1 MPQKSIKK
9 NYIYN
14 VAYQILTVITPL
26 ITAPYLSRVLGP
38 DGVGTISFAESIV
51 SYFTLFATLGITSFG
66 QREISYVQDD
76 VQKRSVVFWNTKI
89 LGFCTSG
96 IALLI
101 YFAFSVMQGEN
112 SPIYLILSLNIV
124 AVFFDIT
131 WFFQGVEEFGKIV
144 LRNTIIKVANIAFIF
159 ILVKDKTDILT
170 YVIGISSF
178 TALGNISLWSYL
190 PKYISRIKFSEL
202 RPFKTIKVVL
212 SLFLP
217 TIAVQIYTVLDKTMI
232 GVITE
237 SSFENGYYEQAVK
250 ISRMLLSIVTALG
263 PVVVPR
269 IGYLFERK
277 EYPEIQRI
285 IYRSYR
291 FAWFLGLPM
300 CIGLMI
306 TADNFVPWFFG
317 TGYERVIP
325 LLRIL
330 SLLIIVIGINNVI
343 SVQYLVPTKRQN
355 LLTMTLVIG
364 AVTNFCL
371 NAVLIRF
378 FASIGAA
385 IASVIAESVIAIVQL
400 ILMRKEISPIRVLK
414 EGTLYYIASAV
425 MTAVLIPMHRLLS
438 PSPIHTLMLVII
450 GATVYFGTLLIEKD
464 EFVIT
469 NLNSIMLKIKRKR

>member
-1 MPQKSIKK
+1 MSHKSIKK
-9 NYIYN
+9 NYDYN

-38 DGVGTISFAESIV
+38 DGVGTVSFVESIV

-76 VQKRSVVFWNTKI
+76 IQKRSMVFWNTKI

-144 LRNTIIKVANIAFIF
+144 VRNTIIKVANIAFIF
-159 ILVKDKTDILT
+159 ILVKDKTDILI
-170 YVIGISSF
+170 YAIGIGLF
-178 TALGNISLWSYL
+178 TVLGNISLWSYL
-190 PKYISRIKFSEL
+190 PKYISRVKFADLE
-202 RPFKTIKVVL
+202 PFKKIKVVL

-232 GVITE
+232 GVITG

-250 ISRMLLSIVTALG
+250 MSRMLLSIVTALG
-263 PVVVPR
+263 SVVVPR
-269 IGYLFERK
+269 IGYLYERK

-300 CIGLMI
+300 CVGLMI

-317 TGYERVIP
+317 PEYEGVIP

-330 SLLIIVIGINNVI
+330 SLIIIVIGINNVI

-355 LLTMTLVIG
+355 LLTLTLVIG

-371 NAVLIRF
+371 NVVLIRYY
-378 FASIGAA
+378 ASVGAA
-385 IASVIAESVIAIVQL
+385 IASVIAETVIAIVQL
-400 ILMRKEISPIRVLK
+400 VLMRKEVSTLRILK
-414 EGTLYYIASAV
+414 EGIHYYIATAIMAV
-425 MTAVLIPMHRLLS
+425 VLIPIHKLLS

-464 EFVIT
+464 EFMIT
-469 NLNSIMLKIKRKR
+469 NIKSIMMKIKKKK

>member
-1 MPQKSIKK
+1 MSHKSIKK
-9 NYIYN
+9 NYVYN

-38 DGVGTISFAESIV
+38 DGVGTVSFVESIV

-76 VQKRSVVFWNTKI
+76 IQKRSMVFWNTKI

-144 LRNTIIKVANIAFIF
+144 VRNTIIKVANIAFIF
-159 ILVKDKTDILT
+159 ILVKDKTDILI
-170 YVIGISSF
+170 YAIGIGLF
-178 TALGNISLWSYL
+178 TVLGNISLWSYL
-190 PKYISRIKFSEL
+190 PKYISRVKFADLE
-202 RPFKTIKVVL
+202 PFKKIKVVL

-232 GVITE
+232 GVITG

-250 ISRMLLSIVTALG
+250 MSRMLLSIVTALG
-263 PVVVPR
+263 SVVVPR
-269 IGYLFERK
+269 IGYLYERK

-300 CIGLMI
+300 CVGLMI

-317 TGYERVIP
+317 PEYEGVIP

-330 SLLIIVIGINNVI
+330 SLIIIVIGINNVI

-355 LLTMTLVIG
+355 LLTLTLVIG

-371 NAVLIRF
+371 NVVLIRYY
-378 FASIGAA
+378 ASVGAA
-385 IASVIAESVIAIVQL
+385 IASVIAETVIAIVQL
-400 ILMRKEISPIRVLK
+400 VLMRKEVSTLRILK
-414 EGTLYYIASAV
+414 EGIHYYIATAIMAV
-425 MTAVLIPMHRLLS
+425 VLIPIHKLLS

-464 EFVIT
+464 EFMIT
-469 NLNSIMLKIKRKR
+469 NIKSIMMKIKKKK

>member
-1 MPQKSIKK
+1 MSHKSIKK
-9 NYIYN
+9 NYVYN

-38 DGVGTISFAESIV
+38 DGVGTVSFVESIV

-76 VQKRSVVFWNTKI
+76 IQKRSMVFWNTKI

-112 SPIYLILSLNIV
+112 SPIYLILLLNIV

-144 LRNTIIKVANIAFIF
+144 VRNTIIKVANIAFIF
-159 ILVKDKTDILT
+159 ILVKDKTDILI
-170 YVIGISSF
+170 YAIGIGLF
-178 TALGNISLWSYL
+178 TVLGNISLWSYL
-190 PKYISRIKFSEL
+190 PKYISRVKFADLE
-202 RPFKTIKVVL
+202 PFKKIKVVL

-232 GVITE
+232 GVITG

-250 ISRMLLSIVTALG
+250 MSRMLLSIVTALG
-263 PVVVPR
+263 SVVVPR
-269 IGYLFERK
+269 IGYLYERK

-300 CIGLMI
+300 CVGLMI

-317 TGYERVIP
+317 PEYEGVIP

-330 SLLIIVIGINNVI
+330 SLIIIVIGINNVI

-355 LLTMTLVIG
+355 LLTLTLVIG

-371 NAVLIRF
+371 NVVLIRYY
-378 FASIGAA
+378 ASVGAA
-385 IASVIAESVIAIVQL
+385 IASVIAETVIAIVQL
-400 ILMRKEISPIRVLK
+400 VLMRKEVSTLRILK
-414 EGTLYYIASAV
+414 EGIHYYIATAIMAV
-425 MTAVLIPMHRLLS
+425 VLIPIHKLLS

-464 EFVIT
+464 EFMIT
-469 NLNSIMLKIKRKR
+469 NIKSIMMKIKKKK

>member
-1 MPQKSIKK
+1 MSHKSIKK
-9 NYIYN
+9 NYVYN

-38 DGVGTISFAESIV
+38 DGVGTVSFVESIV

-76 VQKRSVVFWNTKI
+76 IQKRSMVFWNTKI

-112 SPIYLILSLNIV
+112 SSIYLILSLNIV

-159 ILVKDKTDILT
+159 ILVKDKTDILI
-170 YVIGISSF
+170 YAIGIGLF
-178 TALGNISLWSYL
+178 TVLGNISLWSYL
-190 PKYISRIKFSEL
+190 PKYISRVKFADLE
-202 RPFKTIKVVL
+202 PFKKIKVVL

-232 GVITE
+232 GVITG

-250 ISRMLLSIVTALG
+250 MSRMLLSIVTALG
-263 PVVVPR
+263 SVVVPR
-269 IGYLFERK
+269 IGYLYERK

-300 CIGLMI
+300 CVGLMI
-306 TADNFVPWFFG
+306 TADNIVPWFFG
-317 TGYERVIP
+317 PEYEGVIP

-330 SLLIIVIGINNVI
+330 SLIIIVIGINNVI

-355 LLTMTLVIG
+355 LLTLTLVIG

-371 NAVLIRF
+371 NVVLIRYY
-378 FASIGAA
+378 ASVGAA
-385 IASVIAESVIAIVQL
+385 IASVIAETVIAIVQL
-400 ILMRKEISPIRVLK
+400 VLMRKEVSTLRILK
-414 EGTLYYIASAV
+414 EGIHYYIATAIMAV
-425 MTAVLIPMHRLLS
+425 VLIPIHKHLS
-438 PSPIHTLMLVII
+438 PSPVHSLLLVIA
-450 GATVYFGTLLIEKD
+450 GVAVYFGTLLIEKD
-464 EFVIT
+464 EFMIT
-469 NLNSIMLKIKRKR
+469 NIKSIMMKIKKKK

>member
-1 MPQKSIKK
+1 MSHKSIKK

-38 DGVGTISFAESIV
+38 DGVGTVSFVESIV

-76 VQKRSVVFWNTKI
+76 IQKRSMVFWNTKI

-112 SPIYLILSLNIV
+112 SSIYLILSLNIV

-159 ILVKDKTDILT
+159 ILVKDKTDILI
-170 YVIGISSF
+170 YAIGIGLF
-178 TALGNISLWSYL
+178 TVLGNISLWSYL
-190 PKYISRIKFSEL
+190 PKYISRVKFADLE
-202 RPFKTIKVVL
+202 PFKKIKVVL

-250 ISRMLLSIVTALG
+250 MSRMLLSIVTALG
-263 PVVVPR
+263 SVVVPR
-269 IGYLFERK
+269 IGYLYERK

-300 CIGLMI
+300 CVGLMI
-306 TADNFVPWFFG
+306 TADNIVPWFFG
-317 TGYERVIP
+317 PEYEGVIP

-330 SLLIIVIGINNVI
+330 SLIIIVIGINNVI

-355 LLTMTLVIG
+355 LLTLTLVIG

-371 NAVLIRF
+371 NVVLIRYY
-378 FASIGAA
+378 ASVGAA
-385 IASVIAESVIAIVQL
+385 IASVIAETVIAIVQL
-400 ILMRKEISPIRVLK
+400 ILMRKEISPLIVLK
-414 EGTLYYIASAV
+414 EGRHYYIASAV
-425 MTAVLIPMHRLLS
+425 MTVVLLPIHKSLP
-438 PSPIHTLMLVII
+438 PSPVHTLFLVIA
-450 GATVYFGTLLIEKD
+450 GTAVYFGTLLIEKD
-464 EFVIT
+464 EFMIT
-469 NLNSIMLKIKRKR
+469 NIKSIMTKIKKIK